1 MKNDKL
7 VTCSFLSMTFLLTLL
22 CIFFYFGENV
32 MEVCE
37 KLIAIIFVALTA
49 ICACLCI
56 GFSKS
61 EKTDCESLYIED
73 AGLYILYKGKK
84 KNSKI
89 CRVQYFNSVDDL
101 IKEKPEITKIHISN
115 DTNIGTQIF
124 KWAKENELEFSIENS
139 NSTIIIKPKNNN
151 EITKPEEN

>member
-1 MKNDKL
+1 MKNDKI
-7 VTCSFLSMTFLLTLL
+7 VTYSFLSMTLLLTLL

-61 EKTDCESLYIED
+61 EKTDCKTLYIED

-84 KNSKI
+84 KNPKI
-89 CRVQYFNSVDDL
+89 CRVQYFASVDDL
-101 IKEKPEITKIHISN
+101 NKEKPEITKIHIAN
-115 DTNIGTQIF
+115 DTDIGTQIF

-139 NSTIIIKPKNNN
+139 NSTIIVKPQINNKSTQTEDN
-151 EITKPEEN
+151 